1 MQVITRLA
9 ALLLCLFAT
18 TATAQ
23 PERPRP
29 LGWAMD
35 AMRAGNWDTA
45 QRIAARDGV
54 VAADVIEWHRLRTGR
69 GTYTEYMDFLNRR
82 FDWPGMEYLRR
93 QGEEAAIKAGTAAVR
108 AYFAEAEPQT
118 PRGVLAY
125 ADAMTEQGQTGEAQA
140 SVVLA
145 WTTLPMDK
153 EEEALFLS
161 RHSAL
166 LKPHH
171 EARADTM
178 LWLGEL
184 NEAERLRPLLD
195 AGHQA
200 LVEARIALAQRRDD
214 VDARIAAVPAALQSD
229 PGLQHARF
237 VWRLRKGRSADA
249 KALLLERSTSA
260 AALGRPDAWSNQR
273 RALARDEMRD
283 GDPKRAYQLASR
295 HFLTSGS
302 DYADLEWIAGYVA
315 LRKLNDPAI
324 ALKHFQNHRNAVESP
339 ISRGR
344 AGYWIG
350 LAYQA
355 LGDAAAADQAF
366 ADGAQF
372 QTSFYGILAAE
383 KAGQPFDIGLG
394 PQAEAT
400 DWRTSPLIH
409 SPLFEAGMLLQASG
423 ELSVAERFWTHL
435 ADQLDEEQAAQLGQ
449 AAIDV
454 NQPHL
459 AVMIGK
465 TVAYRG
471 ITLAAPYYPLHPLT
485 EQDLPIAP
493 EMALSIARRE
503 SEFDPVVQSGV
514 GARGLM
520 QLMPAT
526 AKEVAGQLGLGEAHT
541 TDRLITDPAYNA
553 QLGSTF
559 LSTLAGRFDGNVVM
573 MSAAY
578 NAGPSRPIRWMEMYG
593 DPRKDNIDVVD
604 WIENIPFRETRNYV
618 MRVTE
623 SLPVY
628 RARLG
633 KEPLP
638 IPFSQELKGSTLLS
652 FAPKGK

>member
-1 MQVITRLA
+1 MITRLA

-145 WTTLPMDK
+145 WTTLPMDT

-249 KALLLERSTSA
+249 KALILERSTSA

>member
-45 QRIAARDGV
+45 QRIAARDGL
-54 VAADVIEWHRLRTGR
+54 VASDVIEWHRLRAGR
-69 GTYTEYMDFLNRR
+69 GSYTEYMDFLNRR
-82 FDWPGMEYLRR
+82 YDWPGMDYLRR
-93 QGEEAAIKAGTAAVR
+93 QGEEAAIEAGPAAVR
-108 AYFAEAEPQT
+108 AYFAETGPQT

-125 ADAMTEQGQTGEAQA
+125 AEAQTEQGQTGEAQA

-145 WTTLPMDK
+145 WTSLPMDTD
-153 EEEALFLS
+153 EQALFLS

-171 EARADTM
+171 AARADTM

-184 NEAERLRPLLD
+184 NEAQSLRPLLD

-200 LVEARIALAQRRDD
+200 LLDARIALAKRSDD

-229 PGLQHARF
+229 PGLQYARF
-237 VWRLRKGRSADA
+237 VWRIRKGRSADA
-249 KALLLERSTSA
+249 KALMLERSISA
-260 AALGRPDAWSNQR
+260 ASLGRPDAWSNQR

-344 AGYWIG
+344 AGYWTG

-355 LGDAAAADQAF
+355 LGDVAAADQAF

-372 QTSFYGILAAE
+372 QTSFYGLLAAE
-383 KAGQPFDIGLG
+383 KAGQPFNVGLK
-394 PQAEAT
+394 PQDET
-400 DWRTSPLIH
+400 PDWRTSPLVY

-435 ADQLDEEQAAQLGQ
+435 ADQLDEKQAALLGQ
-449 AAIDV
+449 VAIDL

-471 ITLAAPYYPLHPLT
+471 ITLAEPYYPLHPLT
-485 EQDLPIAP
+485 QQNLAIAP

-526 AKEVAGQLGLGEAHT
+526 AKEVAGKLGLADAHST
-541 TDRLITDPAYNA
+541 GRLTSDPAYNA
-553 QLGSTF
+553 QLGSSF

-578 NAGPSRPIRWMEMYG
+578 NAGPSRPIRWMQMYG

-633 KEPLP
+633 QEPLP
-638 IPFSQELKGSTLLS
+638 IPFSQELTGSTLLS
-652 FAPKGK
+652 FAPKGE

>member
-1 MQVITRLA
+1 MITRLA
-9 ALLLCLFAT
+9 VLVLCLFAT

-35 AMRAGNWDTA
+35 AMRAGNWETA
-45 QRIAARDGV
+45 ERLAARDGL
-54 VAADVIEWHRLRTGR
+54 VAADVIEWHRLRAGR
-69 GTYTEYMDFLNRR
+69 GTYTEYMDFRNRR
-82 FDWPGMEYLRR
+82 FDWPGMDYLRR
-93 QGEEAAIKAGTAAVR
+93 RGEEAAVAAGPAAVR

-118 PRGVLAY
+118 PRGILAY
-125 ADAMTEQGQTGEAQA
+125 ADAKAEQGQTGEAQA

-145 WTTLPMDK
+145 WHRMPMDAD
-153 EEEALFLS
+153 EQAQFLS
-161 RHSAL
+161 RHGDL
-166 LKPHH
+166 LRPHH

-178 LWLGEL
+178 LWLGERT
-184 NEAERLRPLLD
+184 EARRMRPLLD

-200 LVEARIALAQRRDD
+200 LLDARIALANLDSD
-214 VDARIAAVPAALQSD
+214 VDAKIAAVPAALSSYA
-229 PGLQHARF
+229 GLQHARF
-237 VWRLRKGRSADA
+237 EWRIRKERTDDA

-260 AALGRPDAWSNQR
+260 AALGRPDAWSNRR

-283 GDPKRAYQLASR
+283 GDANRAYLLAAQ
-295 HFLTSGS
+295 HFLTTGS

-315 LRKLNDPAI
+315 LRKLDDPAT
-324 ALKHFQNHRNAVESP
+324 ALTHFLNHRRAVESP

-344 AGYWIG
+344 AGYWTG
-350 LAYQA
+350 LAYEA
-355 LGDAAAADQAF
+355 LGDMAAADQAF

-383 KAGQPFDIGLG
+383 RADLPFDVGLA
-394 PQAEAT
+394 PQDAAP

-409 SPLFEAGMLLQASG
+409 APLFEAGMLLQASG
-423 ELSVAERFWTHL
+423 ERSVAERFWTHL
-435 ADQLDEEQAAQLGQ
+435 ADQLDEKQAAQLGQ
-449 AAIDV
+449 AAIDTGE
-454 NQPHL
+454 PHL

-465 TVAYRG
+465 SVAYRG
-471 ITLAAPYYPLHPLT
+471 ITLAEPYYPLHPLVD
-485 EQDLPIAP
+485 QDLAIAP

-503 SEFDPVVQSGV
+503 SEFDPIVQSGV

-526 AKEVAGQLGLGEAHT
+526 AQEVAAGLGRSGEHSTA
-541 TDRLITDPAYNA
+541 RLTADPVYNA
-553 QLGSTF
+553 ELGATF

-578 NAGPSRPIRWMEMYG
+578 NAGPSRPIRWMDIYG
-593 DPRKDNIDVVD
+593 DPRTGAVDIVD
-604 WIENIPFRETRNYV
+604 WIEHIPFRETRNYV

-633 KEPLP
+633 KEALP
-638 IPFSQELKGSTLLS
+638 IPFSEELTGSTLLS
-652 FAPKGK
+652 FAPKGE

>member
-9 ALLLCLFAT
+9 ALMLCLFAT
-18 TATAQ
+18 VATAQ

-29 LGWAMD
+29 LGWAMN
-35 AMRAGNWDTA
+35 AMRAGHWDTA
-45 QRIAARDGV
+45 QRLAARDGQ
-54 VAADVIEWHRLRTGR
+54 VAADVIEWHRLRAGR
-69 GTYTEYMDFLNRR
+69 GSYAEYMDFLKRR
-82 FDWPGMEYLRR
+82 YDWPGMDYLRR
-93 QGEEAAIKAGTAAVR
+93 RGEGEAIAEGAAAVR
-108 AYFAEAEPQT
+108 AYFAEAEPKT

-125 ADAMTEQGQTGEAQA
+125 ADAMAEQGQTGEAQA

-145 WTTLPMDK
+145 WTSMPMDAD
-153 EEEALFLS
+153 EEALFLT
-161 RHSAL
+161 RHSEL

-171 EARADTM
+171 EARVDTM

-200 LVEARIALAQRRDD
+200 LLDARVALTKRSND
-214 VDARIAAVPAALQSD
+214 VDAKLAAVPAALQSD
-229 PGLQHARF
+229 AGLQHARF
-237 VWRLRKGRSADA
+237 EWRVRKGRWDDA
-249 KALLLERSTSA
+249 KALILERSTSA
-260 AALGRPDAWSNQR
+260 AALGRPDAWSNRR

-283 GDPKRAYQLASR
+283 GDPKVAYQLAAQ

-302 DYADLEWIAGYVA
+302 DYADLEWIAGYIA
-315 LRKLNDPAI
+315 LRKLNDPAT
-324 ALKHFQNHRNAVESP
+324 ALKHFQNHRSVIESP

-344 AGYWIG
+344 AGYWTG
-350 LAYQA
+350 LAYEA
-355 LGDAAAADQAF
+355 LGDVAAADQAF

-383 KAGQPFDIGLG
+383 KAGQPFDIGLK
-394 PQAEAT
+394 PQGET
-400 DWRTSPLIH
+400 DDWRTSPLIH
-409 SPLFEAGMLLQASG
+409 SPLFEAGLLLQASG

-435 ADQLDEEQAAQLGQ
+435 ADQLDEKQAAQLGQ
-449 AAIDV
+449 AAIDAG
-454 NQPHL
+454 QPHL

-471 ITLAAPYYPLHPLT
+471 ITLAEPYYPLHPLT
-485 EQDLPIAP
+485 EQDLAIAP
-493 EMALSIARRE
+493 EMALAIARRE

-526 AKEVAGQLGLGEAHT
+526 AKEVAANLGRSAEHT
-541 TDRLITDPAYNA
+541 TDRLISDPVYNA
-553 QLGSTF
+553 ELGSSF
-559 LSTLAGRFDGNVVM
+559 LSTLAGRFEGNVVM

-578 NAGPSRPIRWMEMYG
+578 NAGPSRPLRWMEMYG
-593 DPRKDNIDVVD
+593 DPRDGKMDVVD

-633 KEPLP
+633 KEALP
-638 IPFSQELKGSTLLS
+638 IPFTQELTGSTLLA
-652 FAPKGK
+652 FAPKGE